1 MPKPTRQHGRD
12 YGRYAAGL
20 FAATVVMTTGLGVC
34 LMVTFVFAPDA
45 WWPLVLIVGGV
56 AALSMTLWL
65 FSDSPLR
72 TAKDSNLYRVR
83 KELADDYVQSFR
95 PRHRRRPSRELGT
108 NRPPSVD
115 DLRQIKEDSNAWYP
129 SRQRV
134 ERYRRSLEEN
144 DG

>member
-1 MPKPTRQHGRD
+1 MPKPMRLHDRE

-34 LMVTFVFAPDA
+34 VIIAFLFAPDA
-45 WWPLVLIVGGV
+45 WWPLVGIVGGV
-56 AALSMTLWL
+56 AALSLTLWL
-65 FSDSPLR
+65 FSDTPLR
-72 TAKDSNLYRVR
+72 RAKDSNLYRVR
-83 KELADDYVQSFR
+83 KELVDEYVQSFR
-95 PRHRRRPSRELGT
+95 PRHRPRQVRQVGT
-108 NRPPSVD
+108 NKPPSAD

-129 SRQRV
+129 SRRRV